1 MKFGNEEHLMA
12 ASSILQKAYA
22 GKWALVTGASAGIG
36 DALAVELAAAGANL
50 ILTAR
55 RADRLEALST
65 RLKTEHQIQTM
76 VIPDDLADPAAPQRI
91 YAATEGK
98 GIAVDILINNAGFG
112 YYGEFAAGDLAFQ
125 RTMVDVNC
133 AAVVDLTHL
142 FLPRMIERRRGDI
155 MIVASTAAYQPVAY
169 MATYAATKVF
179 DRYFAEALAEEVSR
193 HGVRVSALCP
203 GPTESEFGQVAGVR
217 VGENRKFQSAQ
228 EVARLG
234 LEGMSEGKTWVIP
247 YAGGRIQVFMQR
259 LVPRRMVTGA
269 AERMFRPDSVKSA
282 LKK

>member
-1 MKFGNEEHLMA
+1 MA
-12 ASSILQKAYA
+12 ASEILRKAYA

-36 DALAVELAAAGANL
+36 EALAVELAAAGVNL

-55 RADRLEALST
+55 RVDRLEALSL
-65 RLKTEHQIQTM
+65 RLKAEHKIQTR
-76 VIPDDLADPAAPQRI
+76 VIADDLADPGAPQRL
-91 YAATEGK
+91 YEATEGK
-98 GIAVDILINNAGFG
+98 GVTVDILINNAGFG
-112 YYGEFAAGDLAFQ
+112 YYGEFVNGDRSFQ

-142 FLPRMIERRRGDI
+142 FLPCMIERKRGDI

-179 DRYFAEALAEEVSR
+179 DRFFSEALAEEVSR
-193 HGVRVSALCP
+193 YGVRVSALCP
-203 GPTESEFGQVAGVR
+203 GPTESEFGQVAGAR
-217 VGENRKFQSAQ
+217 ADETRKYQSAQ

-234 LEGMSEGKTWVIP
+234 LEGMAQKKTWVIP

-259 LVPRRMVTGA
+259 FVPRRMVTGA
-269 AERMFRPDSVKSA
+269 AERMFRPDSVKNA